1 MIEFRPIRHHMT
13 RSRQDAR
20 LCDGGPAAD
29 EDIPVADIQALRDA
43 RGAAELCPECQE
55 NSGLPGWRLRPARNL
70 SGPQPPAVLYTIAV
84 QNAFDAVR
92 NCSHCRRDPGRR
104 ETRTTVRTLYEE
116 SVRLAQDVRDLP
128 EITGGAAATIYRFFD
143 GSVWYFAKDAEPWQ
157 EAGAIAPGAHRQAA
171 LHILESRGCPGGK
184 AARPQHPE
192 PWATGQRHNR
202 EKRP

>member
-1 MIEFRPIRHHMT
+1 MRR
-13 RSRQDAR
+13 R
-20 LCDGGPAAD
+20 
-29 EDIPVADIQALRDA
+29 A
-43 RGAAELCPECQE
+43 RGTSRSPTSRPSGAPGARP
-55 NSGLPGWRLRPARNL
+55 NSAPNARRTPASPAGA
-70 SGPQPPAVLYTIAV
+70 SGPPGTSRDPRPPAVLYTIAV
-84 QNAFDAVR
+84 QDAFDAVR

-116 SVRLAQDVRDLP
+116 SVRLGQDVRDLP